1 MGPIPADVRRDESL
15 APRTTLGLGGAAE
28 YFLQVRS
35 PEQAVAA
42 LEWARAAA
50 LPVHV
55 LGGGSNLIIP
65 DAGVPG
71 LTLALHDEQAL
82 SLARCR
88 QGDGSIEVPAGHSWD
103 AFVSASVEAGLA
115 GVECLSGIP
124 GRVGAVPIQN
134 VGAYGQDVSETIM
147 EVGGLDLTSLA
158 PQRLPAATLGFAY
171 RDSALKRA
179 ILTGGSRLL
188 VTSVRFRLEEGGAP
202 ARRYA
207 PLREKLA
214 ESSSLADARALVLS
228 MRREKS
234 MVFDRDDPDS
244 LSAGSFFTNPIVSA
258 ELAAELR
265 EAGVRAG
272 FLERPEALPAW
283 EQADGRVKLAAAWL
297 IERAGFP
304 RGSVTGNVGQS
315 RAHALALVNRGGASA
330 RELLAY
336 AARIVEG
343 VRETFG
349 VTLEREPRVLGV
361 DG

>member
-1 MGPIPADVRRDESL
+1 MGPIPADVRRDEPL

-28 YFLQVRS
+28 FFLEVRS
-35 PEQAVAA
+35 PEQAAA
-42 LEWARAAA
+42 AVEWARAAA

-65 DAGVPG
+65 DAGVRG
-71 LTLALHDEQAL
+71 LTLSLHDEGEP
-82 SLARCR
+82 SIARWR
-88 QGDGSIEVPAGHSWD
+88 RADGSIEVPAGLSWD
-103 AFVSASVEAGLA
+103 AFVAASVDAGLA

-134 VGAYGQDVSETIM
+134 VGAYGQDVSETIV
-147 EVGGLDLTSLA
+147 EVGGIDLATLA
-158 PQRLPAATLGFAY
+158 PQRVDAEMLGFAY

-179 ILTGGSRLL
+179 ILRGGSRLL
-188 VTSVRFRLEEGGAP
+188 VTSVRFRLEEGGGP

-207 PLREKLA
+207 PLQEQLA
-214 ESSSLADARALVLS
+214 ESASLADARALVLS
-228 MRREKS
+228 LRRQKS
-234 MVFDRDDPDS
+234 MVFDLDDPDS
-244 LSAGSFFTNPIVSA
+244 RSAGSFFTNPIVSA

-265 EAGVRAG
+265 ESGVRAG

-283 EQADGRVKLAAAWL
+283 EQPDGRVKLAAAWL

-304 RGSVTGNVGQS
+304 RGSVAGNVGQS
-315 RAHALALVNRGGASA
+315 RAHALALINRGGASA
-330 RELLAY
+330 SELLAY

-343 VRETFG
+343 VRHTFG
-349 VTLEREPRVLGV
+349 VSLEREPRVLGV